1 MTNGTAQNGE
11 RPPGAKM
18 TIQVYKVRADGTRTE
33 RSGVVAV
40 PYGGKLPP
48 LSFRNPPCTCPI
60 CRVAQPQ
67 AREEQPEPVE

>member
-1 MTNGTAQNGE
+1 MTNGTAENGE

-48 LSFRNPPCTCPI
+48 LSFVSPPCACPI
-60 CRVAQPQ
+60 HRAAEALP
-67 AREEQPEPVE
+67 REEQPEPVE

>member
-40 PYGGKLPP
+40 PYGGKL
-48 LSFRNPPCTCPI
+48 R
-60 CRVAQPQ
+60 R
-67 AREEQPEPVE
+67 